1 MMSRDV
7 DLLDM
12 QSKLLG
18 WLRKKMPQAS
28 NFTLS
33 DLERS
38 GAGFTNESFLFDL
51 SWDEGNEHKS
61 AGMILRCEGTEYPI
75 YPEPKVEMQFRILE
89 QLGNTNVPVP
99 KVYWFESDTSLFGTP
114 FYLMNKFEGSVP
126 SEFPPYHSFG
136 ICYDATPELREK
148 IWWQLFEGVARL
160 HTLNWKSMDFSF
172 LGIPTGGTGPID
184 QDLAYWENFLEY
196 TKDTPDESHPI
207 LEAALAWLKKNRY
220 EPEYVSL
227 CWGDARFPNSIFN
240 PDGDLLGL
248 LDWDISHIGD
258 PESDLGFLLTTDY
271 LLGEGIGVPRLDGFP
286 SKEETIRRYE
296 ELTGREVK
304 HYFYNEVRAAC
315 VMGIHVVKVQ
325 RNLKKIGVSLPGDDP
340 DRDNFCT
347 QYLAKILNLPAP
359 GTGGIEITRIE
370 DLEATVQY
378 RLTGPS
384 GSDWY
389 LICDKGNV
397 NRCEGMAANPT
408 TTVTMPGSTWV
419 AIQKGEMNQFHAW
432 TSGEL
437 QIDGDHAVLHLLE
450 DVIVKLES

>member
-12 QSKLLG
+12 QSKLLN
-18 WLRKKMPQAS
+18 WLRKKMPNAS
-28 NFTLS
+28 NFAIS

-99 KVYWFESDTSLFGTP
+99 RVYWFESDSSLFGTP

-160 HTLNWKSMDFSF
+160 HTLDWKSMDFSF
-172 LGIPTGGTGPID
+172 LGIPSGGTSPID

-196 TKDTPDESHPI
+196 TKDMPDESHPI
-207 LEAALAWLKKNRY
+207 LETALAWLKENRY

-258 PESDLGFLLTTDY
+258 PESDLGFILTTDY

-286 SKEETIRRYE
+286 SKEETIQRYE
-296 ELTGREVK
+296 ELTGRKVK
-304 HYFYNEVRAAC
+304 HYFFNEVRAAC

-347 QYLAKILNLPAP
+347 QYLAKLLNLPAP
-359 GTGGIEITRIE
+359 GSASREITKIE
-370 DLEATVQY
+370 DLEATVQI
-378 RLTGPS
+378 RLAGPD
-384 GSDWY
+384 GGDWY
-389 LICDKGNV
+389 LVCDKGNV
-397 NRCEGMAANPT
+397 TRYNGIAENPT
-408 TTVTMPGSTWV
+408 TTVITPANTWA

-437 QIDGDHAVLHLLE
+437 QIEGDHTVLHLLE
-450 DVIVKLES
+450 DVISRVGN

>member
-51 SWDEGNEHKS
+51 SWDEGGEHKS
-61 AGMILRCEGTEYPI
+61 AGMILRCEGTVYPI

-99 KVYWFESDTSLFGTP
+99 RVYWFESDSSLFGTP

-160 HTLNWKSMDFSF
+160 HTLDWKSMDFSF
-172 LGIPTGGTGPID
+172 LGIPSGGTSPID

-207 LEAALAWLKKNRY
+207 LETALAWLKENRY

-258 PESDLGFLLTTDY
+258 PESDLGFILTTDY

-286 SKEETIRRYE
+286 SKEETIQRYE
-296 ELTGREVK
+296 ELTGRKVK
-304 HYFYNEVRAAC
+304 HYFFNEVRAAC

-347 QYLAKILNLPAP
+347 QYLAKLLNLPAP
-359 GTGGIEITRIE
+359 GSASREITRIE
-370 DLEATVQY
+370 DLEATVQI
-378 RLTGPS
+378 RLAGPD
-384 GSDWY
+384 GGDWY
-389 LICDKGNV
+389 LVCDKGNV
-397 NRCEGMAANPT
+397 TRYNGIAENPT
-408 TTVTMPGSTWV
+408 TTVITPANTWA

-437 QIDGDHAVLHLLE
+437 QIEGDHTVLHLLE
-450 DVIVKLES
+450 DVISRVGN